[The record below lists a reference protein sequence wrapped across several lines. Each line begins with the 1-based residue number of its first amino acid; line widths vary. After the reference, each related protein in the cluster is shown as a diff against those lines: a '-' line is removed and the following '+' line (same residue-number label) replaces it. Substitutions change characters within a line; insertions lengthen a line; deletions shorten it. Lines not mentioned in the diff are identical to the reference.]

1 VHINHAFT
9 KKFIAVS
16 VPIAAQQFLKSL
28 MYFIDNIMIGALGEN
43 AIVGVGN
50 ANQIAFFIMVLMF
63 GVCSTGWVFAARYN
77 GEGDAEGVRRTLGIS
92 LAGTLLIGGVFF
104 VLTLVLPQ
112 GLIGVFNPL
121 PGVMKSGGD
130 YIHIVGVS
138 YIFLAVSQ
146 TYANILKG
154 CEKTRLPMI
163 TGFVSILVN
172 AFLNYVLIF
181 GKFGFPALGVRGAA
195 IGTVVGGFVDAA
207 LLVLIS
213 NRKGSALRAS
223 FIGLLRKFGHAR
235 DFIRQ
240 FFKVGTPI
248 ILNEF
253 LWALN
258 AMAMIVLYN
267 RMGIAVAA
275 AMTVFSALDRLA
287 YVVYVGIGHSS
298 GVMVG
303 NQLGRGDRD
312 MAYIYG
318 RRFLIMSP
326 VSTVFVGALTLA
338 VLPLFLAQYDIP
350 PDTLEMTKKVVYTAI
365 GVSVLVVTNF
375 TNIIGVLRGGG
386 DTHYAMTIDIIG
398 AWFIT
403 VPVAYVSGLVLHWPI
418 YYVYLS
424 AFLLGDAF
432 KFILGIHR
440 FRSKK
445 WMHDIT
451 SVIKS

>member
-1 VHINHAFT
+1 MYIDRAFT

-28 MYFIDNIMIGALGEN
+28 MYFIDNIMIGALGEKRDR
-43 AIVGVGN
+43 GRG
-50 ANQIAFFIMVLMF
+50 QRESDRFFYYGADSLACVQRAGF
-63 GVCSTGWVFAARYN
+63 SRRRFN
-77 GEGDAEGVRRTLGIS
+77 GEGDAEGVRRTLGIC

-104 VLTLVLPQ
+104 VLTLVVPQ
-112 GLIGVFNPL
+112 GLIGIFNPL
-121 PGVMKSGGD
+121 PGVMQSGGD

-163 TGFVSILVN
+163 TGLVSIAVN

-181 GKFGFPALGVRGAA
+181 GKFGFPALGVKGAA

-207 LLVLIS
+207 LLILIS

-223 FIGLLRKFGHAR
+223 VIGLVRKFGHAQR
-235 DFIRQ
+235 FIRQ

-287 YVVYVGIGHSS
+287 YVIYVGIGHSS

-303 NQLGRGDRD
+303 QPTGPWRQRHGVCLRPALSLSCHRCP
-312 MAYIYG
+312 
-318 RRFLIMSP
+318 RFLW
-326 VSTVFVGALTLA
+326 V
-338 VLPLFLAQYDIP
+338 
-350 PDTLEMTKKVVYTAI
+350 
-365 GVSVLVVTNF
+365 
-375 TNIIGVLRGGG
+375 R
-386 DTHYAMTIDIIG
+386 
-398 AWFIT
+398 
-403 VPVAYVSGLVLHWPI
+403 
-418 YYVYLS
+418 
-424 AFLLGDAF
+424 
-432 KFILGIHR
+432 
-440 FRSKK
+440 
-445 WMHDIT
+445 
-451 SVIKS
+451 